1 MDLWRYGIRAAL
13 LYLSTADLSFFRSNV
28 VLLTTSYILSTPP
41 LRYSTHL
48 ATFHLGEYLWTLY
61 GTGSNSTDNSIAIP
75 ITSTRHFS
83 SLARRL
89 SRIFAHAYF
98 HHRELFEQ
106 AEAENAL
113 YERFLGLVRHFGLVQ
128 AEFLVI
134 DWEGRPPRKAKATA
148 DQTYERHGSSDVYGG
163 TSKMGADSSA
173 GGVQA
178 RTILTRDHES
188 SGHTDRA
195 LAVAPEDAALN
206 ASPSSG
212 ALGRRRTDTM
222 YMADDLA
229 LAALDSVLS
238 GDADVSTLDNEVAN
252 KEASQDET
260 ELEMVESV
268 DPFKDENEVTSAGD
282 QGSEPQIAPDDVV
295 VAGDVENGSDVVVP
309 IEPAAVPEDVERGT
323 PVDDDSWPDAEIL
336 EEEAAEAVAEGQLR
350 GDVVPEPAP
359 TPAEVNPV
367 EEESKPVVPGAE
379 DAVEEEKTTGDEE
392 EAGTTLPEDVNS
404 VDIMLKSL
412 EERNAKLEELTGS
425 PPAADAET

>member
-1 MDLWRYGIRAAL
+1 
-13 LYLSTADLSFFRSNV
+13 
-28 VLLTTSYILSTPP
+28 
-41 LRYSTHL
+41 
-48 ATFHLGEYLWTLY
+48 
-61 GTGSNSTDNSIAIP
+61 
-75 ITSTRHFS
+75 
-83 SLARRL
+83 
-89 SRIFAHAYF
+89 
-98 HHRELFEQ
+98 
-106 AEAENAL
+106 
-113 YERFLGLVRHFGLVQ
+113 
-128 AEFLVI
+128 
-134 DWEGRPPRKAKATA
+134 
-148 DQTYERHGSSDVYGG
+148 
-163 TSKMGADSSA
+163 
-173 GGVQA
+173 
-178 RTILTRDHES
+178 
-188 SGHTDRA
+188 
-195 LAVAPEDAALN
+195 
-206 ASPSSG
+206 
-212 ALGRRRTDTM
+212 M

-323 PVDDDSWPDAEIL
+323 PVDDDSWPGAEIL